1 MRRLAWVV
9 PLLAVGLGACGGVS
23 DSERFK
29 LRTPGTEKTVV
40 REIDGSQK
48 IRTGKP
54 TKTEVDVIRGWADAL
69 RAGHVSAAA
78 QFFALPVLI
87 ADGLSPLHSL
97 SKRADVVNF
106 NKTLPCGAR
115 LVKTQ
120 RGESSFVI
128 AKFKLTERPG
138 AGQCGSRV
146 GNDAYTA
153 FLIERHRIV
162 QWRGA
167 LPAPTQSN
175 DSGSSG

>member
-9 PLLAVGLGACGGVS
+9 PLLAVGFGGCGGVS
-23 DSERFK
+23 DSDRFK

-54 TKTEVDVIRGWADAL
+54 TKTEVQVIRGWADAL
-69 RAGHVSAAA
+69 RAGHVGAAA
-78 QFFALPVLI
+78 GYFALPVLV
-87 ADGLSPLHSL
+87 ADGVSPLHSL
-97 SKRADVVNF
+97 KKRADVVDF

-115 LVKTQ
+115 LVDTK

-128 AKFKLTERPG
+128 ARFKLTERPG
-138 AGQCGSRV
+138 SGQCGSRV
-146 GNDAYTA
+146 GNNAYTA

-162 QWRGA
+162 QWRSA
-167 LPAPTQSN
+167 LPPGQSSG
-175 DSGSSG
+175 SGSSG

>member
-9 PLLAVGLGACGGVS
+9 PLLAVGLGGCGGVS
-23 DSERFK
+23 DSERFQ
-29 LRTPGTEKTVV
+29 LRTPGTDRTVV

-54 TKTEVDVIRGWADAL
+54 TKTEVEVIRGWADAL
-69 RAGHVSAAA
+69 RAGRDSAAA
-78 QFFALPVLI
+78 QFFALPVLV

-97 SKRADVVNF
+97 KKRADVVDF

-115 LVKTQ
+115 LVHTK

-128 AKFKLTERPG
+128 AQFKLTERRG
-138 AGQCGSRV
+138 HGQCGSRV

-167 LPAPTQSN
+167 LPAPTQP
-175 DSGSSG
+175 